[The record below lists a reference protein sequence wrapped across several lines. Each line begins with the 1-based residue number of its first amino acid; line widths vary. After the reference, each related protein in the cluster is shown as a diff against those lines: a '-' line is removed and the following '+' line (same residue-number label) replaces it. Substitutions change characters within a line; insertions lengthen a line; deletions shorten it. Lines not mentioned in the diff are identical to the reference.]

1 MAVLVEAI
9 SLVIRS
15 DALLATFD
23 DWHAFKQTVP
33 NATLCADG
41 ELVRIG
47 FMTAEDVQHSV
58 QALESRGLRYIEAGE
73 ARDMVVVDQFRGP
86 VGKCDWVEFG
96 RIALDNAGKQQVAAC
111 RLAGSR
117 SNTLMKPDGWT
128 YQESLSRSYGFS
140 SRQSGKDGLRFL
152 RHESGIDVYWN
163 ELTGKE
169 VFVGRT
175 SDEPS

>member
-9 SLVIRS
+9 TLVIRS
-15 DALLATFD
+15 DALLAAFD
-23 DWHAFKQTVP
+23 DWQAFKQTVP

-47 FMTAEDVQHSV
+47 FMTPEDARHRV
-58 QALESRGLRYIEAGE
+58 QALESRGLRYIEGGQAK
-73 ARDMVVVDQFRGP
+73 DMVVVDQLRGP
-86 VGKCDWVEFG
+86 LVMCDWIEFG
-96 RIALDNAGKQQVAAC
+96 RIALDDAGKQQVAAC

-128 YQESLSRSYGFS
+128 YQDSLSRSYGFS

-152 RHESGIDVYWN
+152 RHESGLDVYWN
-163 ELTGKE
+163 ELTGRE

-175 SDEPS
+175 NDERS